1 MGSSQEAEM
10 WGASPRRARLLVG
23 TAVVMVGVA
32 VMVSAAS
39 GRERPSASGGE
50 LAARLVRLDPGARV
64 GGNTQVA
71 TAAGARVL
79 GVGGRVNFVV
89 ALGARERIVGGA
101 GHDELGARGAADRV
115 YGGGGDDLIHGG
127 RGHVLDG
134 GPGNDLIIDTE
145 GGATVRTGPGHDRVI
160 VAGRGRADRVACSA
174 GSHDTLIY
182 ADHGDTIAPTCGQR
196 HARVRYRPPPTM
208 SPRPA
213 RAAQAVSGD
222 GSNETPSSPAATTP
236 ARSIAP
242 PAPSR
247 PAPSPTCGRTSTS
260 LPTNARMITPTSST
274 RSTRRS
280 ARPCRTASKSKG
292 SGRSASPSE
301 ASSPARWC
309 QAA

>member
-1 MGSSQEAEM
+1 
-10 WGASPRRARLLVG
+10 
-23 TAVVMVGVA
+23 
-32 VMVSAAS
+32 
-39 GRERPSASGGE
+39 
-50 LAARLVRLDPGARV
+50 
-64 GGNTQVA
+64 
-71 TAAGARVL
+71 
-79 GVGGRVNFVV
+79 VNFVV

-222 GSNETPSSPAATTP
+222 GSNENPFIAGCDDPGQVDCTASAFPPRTLSDLWSNEYVPAYQCQDDHPYLLNQIYSPV
-236 ARSIAP
+236 
-242 PAPSR
+242 
-247 PAPSPTCGRTSTS
+247 GTS
-260 LPTNARMITPTSST
+260 LPNGVEVQGLGPIGVSIRGVLAGPVVPGGLSYGRGTSTGFPNSSATNWTFGTNSYQVILHCTSDQSQ
-274 RSTRRS
+274 
-280 ARPCRTASKSKG
+280 AWRP
-292 SGRSASPSE
+292 
-301 ASSPARWC
+301 
-309 QAA
+309 